1 VHGVGPSTV
10 LGGRY
15 AVQRRLEQL
24 PRAER
29 WSAHDLT
36 LERDVVVV
44 CLPEEDPLAA
54 ATLDAARRAAGLDNH
69 RLVRVLDVGRSEG
82 IAFFIE
88 EAIHDAQTLSHILDQ
103 GGLPAEEARRIAGE
117 SATGLEAAR
126 ARGLHHLTLT
136 PGSVL
141 RGSDGTIKVRGVAT
155 AAALAAIEDVDSTQ
169 AARIDAVGVVAV
181 AYAALTSRWP
191 LPGAVAGLD
200 PAPRVVGGVPA
211 PSEIAA
217 GVPGDLDALCRLT
230 LNEDEGPLTPGD
242 FATQIAPWSANQ
254 VSGLGGARPTTD
266 SGVEKTIALPMRS
279 LQTGSGTTP
288 DDVGSASVAAAAAG
302 AAGANEGLAGASAAG
317 ERTAEL
323 PSPATEP
330 QLPKVSQPRPA
341 GLDSSR
347 GSPREADDSGRPA
360 AATAAAATAAAAAVG
375 SALGTAGQAAGQAAG
390 VAAHKVGIFAKA
402 AADKASERRAQRQA
416 AEERADQRRISLDDA
431 LLDSDEPIEPPLPLL
446 PRETA
451 EAPTRD
457 QSKLVLVIIAGFLAV
472 VTVLGFWGASRIGS
486 ATHLDLGSQTPKGT
500 VTVTGP
506 AATVTPPAQTGSAP
520 APGGGPIPVLSAT
533 GFDPEGDNAE
543 RNGEAPR
550 VFDGN
555 PSTFWSSEGYSSPNL
570 GGLKKGVGV
579 LLDLGQVR
587 RVSRV
592 QLILPTA
599 SDVTVYLGANRSLDG
614 AKALGTSAGKAGT
627 IDLAAAGGPVSG
639 QYVIVWFTK
648 VSQVPDGR
656 FRATLAEVTAS

>member
-1 VHGVGPSTV
+1 MHGVGPSTV

-44 CLPEEDPLAA
+44 CFEEHESHAPAV
-54 ATLDAARRAAGLDNH
+54 LDAARRVAGLDNH

-82 IAFFIE
+82 IAFFVE
-88 EAIHDAQTLSHILDQ
+88 EALHDAQTLAHILEQ
-103 GGLPAEEARRIAGE
+103 GGLPAEEVRRIAGE

-126 ARGLHHLTLT
+126 ARGLHHLVLT
-136 PGSVL
+136 PSAVL

-155 AAALAAIEDVDSTQ
+155 AAALEGVDDVDSVQ
-169 AARIDAVGVVAV
+169 ASRTDAVGVVAV

-191 LPGAVAGLD
+191 LPGTVAGLEA
-200 PAPRVVGGVPA
+200 APRVVGGVPA

-254 VSGLGGARPTTD
+254 VSGMGGARPVTD
-266 SGVEKTIALPMRS
+266 SGVEKTIALPMEGLRPAS
-279 LQTGSGTTP
+279 RRPGGADAAGAPVGTA
-288 DDVGSASVAAAAAG
+288 GAAAG
-302 AAGANEGLAGASAAG
+302 AAGAAKAAGASRPTPAI
-317 ERTAEL
+317 EPTATL
-323 PSPATEP
+323 PVPSP
-330 QLPKVSQPRPA
+330 
-341 GLDSSR
+341 DSPESTDSPESPEAP
-347 GSPREADDSGRPA
+347 GSADRPA
-360 AATAAAATAAAAAVG
+360 ATAATAAAAAAAATSVG

-390 VAAHKVGIFAKA
+390 AAAQKVGIFAKA
-402 AADKASERRAQRQA
+402 AADKAADRAAERRAQRQA
-416 AEERADQRRISLDDA
+416 AQEHAEQRRISLDDA
-431 LLDSDEPIEPPLPLL
+431 LLEGDEPIEPPLPLL
-446 PRETA
+446 PPETA

-472 VTVLGFWGASRIGS
+472 VAVLGVWGASLIGS
-486 ATHLDLGSQTPKGT
+486 GTHLDLGTTPRPT
-500 VTVTGP
+500 VTVTGSP
-506 AATVTPPAQTGSAP
+506 TTVRPSGQTSSAP
-520 APGGGPIPVLSAT
+520 APGAAPIPILSAT

-555 PSTFWSSEGYSSPNL
+555 PSTFWSSEGYSTPNL

-587 RVSRV
+587 AVSSV

-599 SDVTVYLGANRSLDG
+599 SDLTVYVGPNRSLDG
-614 AKALGTSAGKAGT
+614 AKPVGASSGKAGT
-627 IDLAAAGGPVSG
+627 ITLAHPGGPVSG
-639 QYVIVWFTK
+639 QYIIVWFTK
-648 VSQVPDGR
+648 ISQAPGGR
-656 FRATLAEVTAS
+656 FRATLAEVSAR